1 MATKGRIKKSIKKF
15 TSGVKSEFNSK
26 ALPKKSLT
34 ASASGSKSPYGI
46 GAYSNKPKTSLL
58 TSKKAFYPTPTGKA
72 PTTSSKYGIGGYSSK
87 PSTSI
92 LTTKGNTYG
101 LKPTTGPIGGQTLAP
116 KSSNPVGGQTKVPLN
131 YTPVP
136 SDNPMGPQSIE
147 PRSSGGSSFGRPA
160 PVNADI
166 EADMGDT
173 VKGET
178 TAAGPAI
185 VSGGGS
191 TTSALR
197 VGTTASPSA
206 AVTGSTASAAGSGL
220 LVAPAGSEGYLSDYD
235 YTLSNEERA
244 RQQAYEEEQ
253 AYYEKQKNERVSR
266 EQIMRDALRQFQ
278 GEIDATNS
286 VFADKLKQTQLAGLD
301 RLGMS
306 RAENFNAGAVNSS
319 FGNAALERVNA
330 YNRDAEGAINNE
342 KLALISQIESAAR
355 EAGDRYYQEKKAAKE
370 AGLES
375 YMRSLTNAQAAKQA
389 ISNDIANNMLM
400 SNVGIEQ
407 LSPDKLASIAK
418 SAGVSVQSIK
428 SAYEEAKKLAEAEQ
442 LAAEQEAA
450 KAERESQFDLSKGQ
464 SRYDQYGNLLASNMG
479 ADSGND
485 GLSSEAISLAE
496 QINSGLITLDKV
508 PSAMRGEVSLALN
521 TLPDPRTAE
530 LDTVL
535 ETIDELAA
543 NPKLDNILGPIEQ
556 RTGGLF
562 GKAATAKNLYQQL
575 TGILA
580 LEGRNKLKGSGA
592 ISDFEFKVL
601 KEAQSALGRNLNTTE
616 FKAQLEK
623 VRNVLEKRKA
633 FLESSRG
640 GAKPVKTIDDYRN
653 EFPQATDEELQAL
666 YEEEQLSFNQV
677 GSGTYNAQSIANAI
691 KQVESQ
697 GNYNA
702 RGGSGETG
710 AYQFMPATWREWAGE
725 FLGNPNA
732 PQTPEN
738 QDYVAVAKIDSL
750 IKQGYSPQEIAL
762 IWNGG
767 TPTVKR
773 GTNKYGVA
781 YDSGAYANKVLNAL
795 G

>member
-15 TSGVKSEFNSK
+15 TSGVKSGFNSK

-46 GAYSNKPKTSLL
+46 GAYSSKPKTSLL

-72 PTTSSKYGIGGYSSK
+72 PTAPSKYGIGGYSSK
-87 PSTSI
+87 PDTSI

-101 LKPTTGPIGGQTLAP
+101 LKPTTGPMGGQTLVP

-136 SDNPMGPQSIE
+136 SDNLMGPQSIE
-147 PRSSGGSSFGRPA
+147 PRSSVGGSSFGRPA
-160 PVNADI
+160 PVNAGI

-197 VGTTASPSA
+197 IGTTASPSA

-220 LVAPAGSEGYLSDYD
+220 LVAPAGSEGYLSNYD

-286 VFADKLKQTQLAGLD
+286 VFADKLKKSQLEGLD

-450 KAERESQFDLSKGQ
+450 KAERESQFNLSEGQ
-464 SRYDQYGNLLASNMG
+464 ARFDQYGNIIARLGKTYAPS
-479 ADSGND
+479 SGGSSSS
-485 GLSSEAISLAE
+485 GLSSSGISAAAQSYLDRY
-496 QINSGLITLDKV
+496 NSG
-508 PSAMRGEVSLALN
+508 SASYEEIMKAIPGVTGQALRDEISIAIAAQSG
-521 TLPDPRTAE
+521 TLPDFARNKIIEAQGLVNE
-530 LDTVL
+530 LLLDSKGKRSAVGSSFGKLIGDGSRGLQGKRVGFETKAKQLAGILTLDNLGVL
-535 ETIDELAA
+535 KGPLSDADREFIQVVSSGQNLNMSEADFDANLRRILA
-543 NPKLDNILGPIEQ
+543 KLDVKLG
-556 RTGGLF
+556 
-562 GKAATAKNLYQQL
+562 
-575 TGILA
+575 
-580 LEGRNKLKGSGA
+580 
-592 ISDFEFKVL
+592 V
-601 KEAQSALGRNLNTTE
+601 
-616 FKAQLEK
+616 
-623 VRNVLEKRKA
+623 
-633 FLESSRG
+633 SSG
-640 GAKPVKTIDDYRN
+640 GADVAPEDDALLA
-653 EFPQATDEELQAL
+653 EFGL
-666 YEEEQLSFNQV
+666 
-677 GSGTYNAQSIANAI
+677 
-691 KQVESQ
+691 
-697 GNYNA
+697 
-702 RGGSGETG
+702 
-710 AYQFMPATWREWAGE
+710 
-725 FLGNPNA
+725 
-732 PQTPEN
+732 
-738 QDYVAVAKIDSL
+738 
-750 IKQGYSPQEIAL
+750 
-762 IWNGG
+762 
-767 TPTVKR
+767 
-773 GTNKYGVA
+773 
-781 YDSGAYANKVLNAL
+781 
-795 G
+795 